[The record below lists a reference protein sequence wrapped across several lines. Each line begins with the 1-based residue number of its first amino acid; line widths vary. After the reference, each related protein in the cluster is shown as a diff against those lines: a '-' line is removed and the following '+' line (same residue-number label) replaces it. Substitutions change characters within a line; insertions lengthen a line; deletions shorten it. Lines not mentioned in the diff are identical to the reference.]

1 MMGRSAVTAAD
12 GPRSRSPIHA
22 LFGTR
27 RLPLVSIAVAALLF
41 TAMPAG
47 SEPAPDSALAT
58 NNCAPTGELRG
69 DAENGKEIHFEN
81 CAECHGY
88 DGKAEVIVMH
98 MDEPPRDQSDAEYM
112 ATLNDA
118 FLYLAIC
125 SGGDAVG
132 RSIVM
137 PAWGDVLTDAEIK
150 DLVAWIRTFA
160 ET

>member
-1 MMGRSAVTAAD
+1 MT
-12 GPRSRSPIHA
+12 H
-22 LFGTR
+22 
-27 RLPLVSIAVAALLF
+27 RLIKLIASTLVGIAVATLLF

-69 DAENGKEIHFEN
+69 DAENGKEIHLES

-118 FLYLAIC
+118 FLYLAVC

-132 RSIVM
+132 RSIIM